1 MPKNVFEMMPILMS
15 LTFRPRRSLGFF
27 QLICYLIR
35 SLSRETLNSLSCLYI
50 GGGGVLFAKGKIEFI
65 LFHTEKGFAFVLLLF
80 CFLLCLKSKLQELWG
95 SVQA

>member
-65 LFHTEKGFAFVLLLF
+65 LFHTEKGFAFVLLFTLF
-80 CFLLCLKSKLQELWG
+80 K
-95 SVQA
+95 V